1 MWKSFGIA
9 KKIWLTLGILIFGY
23 FLSMVF
29 GFLNGAHTESRLN
42 GVSEYLFPASKQSQI
57 ALTAFNEQIKLYQ
70 DAVGLGDAE
79 LVNLAQKKSDQ
90 AISAL
95 KAIADLEGL
104 KEGMKDRVQGVL
116 RQLND
121 YTKSA
126 QRAYRKMS
134 TVSEE
139 PVAPV
144 EESPVSEESSPDKE
158 GRSAEKPAT
167 VEEGPGTGESAVT
180 LILKTKELRDQ
191 LTSLAKAFSDDLI
204 GELSAIGDAT
214 RHQRYMNM
222 VLFFIVAIFS
232 IGLTWIIVSRSITKP
247 INRIILGIR
256 TGANRVAAT
265 SSQVA
270 AASQSLSEG
279 SSEQAASVE
288 ETSSSLE
295 EMSSM
300 SKNNAENAGK
310 ANELMKEAFRI
321 IEQANSSMNLLTKSM
336 EDIFTASEDTSKII
350 KSIDE
355 IAFQTNLLAL
365 NAAVEAARA
374 GEAGAGFA
382 VVADEVRNLAM
393 RAADAAKGT
402 ATLIEGT
409 IDKVE
414 GGAGL
419 TDKTNDEFQSVSQ
432 SSQKV
437 VEIVS
442 EIAASSNEQAL
453 GVKQVSKAVSEMDRI
468 VQQNAANAEQS
479 ASASEEM
486 SSLAEHMKGVVR
498 ELVALV
504 GGNKNET
511 TEKPV
516 HIGSQAPELKRP
528 FSDSF
533 YSKREDKPVTVQ
545 ENEVGPEDVEMLD
558 DDDLKDF

>member
-1 MWKSFGIA
+1 MLDPYTPDTVNWCHMWKSFGIA
-9 KKIWLTLGILIFGY
+9 KKIWLTLSVLILGY
-23 FLSMVF
+23 FISMMF
-29 GFLNGAHTESRLN
+29 GFVNGIRTESRLS
-42 GVSEYLFPASKQSQI
+42 GASEYIFPASKHSQT

-70 DAVGLGDAE
+70 DAVGLGDAG
-79 LVNLAQKKSDQ
+79 LVETARAKADQ
-90 AISAL
+90 AKDAL
-95 KAIADLEGL
+95 QAIAGLEGL
-104 KEGMKDRVQGVL
+104 KEDMKYQVEGIVGR
-116 RQLND
+116 LND
-121 YTKSA
+121 FTKSA
-126 QRAYRKMS
+126 QVAYGKMS
-134 TVSEE
+134 TFSEE
-139 PVAPV
+139 VAPV
-144 EESPVSEESSPDKE
+144 EETN
-158 GRSAEKPAT
+158 SADELAA
-167 VEEGPGTGESAVT
+167 SLA
-180 LILKTKELRDQ
+180 LKTNELREQ
-191 LTSLAKAFSDDLI
+191 LTSLAKTFSDDLI

-222 VLFFIVAIFS
+222 VLFFIVVMFS
-232 IGLTWIIVSRSITKP
+232 MVLTWVIVSRSITQP
-247 INRIILGIR
+247 INRIIQGIR
-256 TGANRVAAT
+256 KGAHRVAAT

-279 SSEQAASVE
+279 STEQAASVE
-288 ETSSSLE
+288 ETSASLE

-300 SKNNAENAGK
+300 SKNNADNAGK

-321 IEQANSSMNLLTKSM
+321 IEQANGSMSQLTKSM
-336 EDIFTASEDTSKII
+336 EDIFKASEDTSKII
-350 KSIDE
+350 KTIDE

-402 ATLIEGT
+402 ASLIEGT
-409 IDKVE
+409 ISKVE
-414 GGAGL
+414 SGSGL
-419 TDKTNDEFQSVSQ
+419 TVRTNDEFGIVSQ

-486 SSLAEHMKGVVR
+486 SSLAEQMKGVVR

-504 GGNKNET
+504 GGSKKVTLEQQAN
-511 TEKPV
+511 
-516 HIGSQAPELKRP
+516 IGTRVPELKRP
-528 FSDSF
+528 SFGSFSD
-533 YSKREDKPVTVQ
+533 KVEDKTLIVQ
-545 ENEVGPEDVEMLD
+545 EKEVGPEEKMKLD
-558 DDDLKDF
+558 DYDLEDF